1 MTLDRYLRKE
11 VLANLFGVL
20 TVLLLIFLGNRFVR
34 FLGDALDGD
43 LPQDTILTVLM
54 LKLVSALVVIVPL
67 ALYLAVL
74 LGFGRLYRDN
84 EMTAMLASGV
94 SPFRMAKGLLWL
106 VVPIALVIGLLSL
119 QLSPW
124 AEEQVERIQDEVQAR
139 TELYG
144 LSAGRFIEDKT
155 GNGVLYVDR
164 IDDDAATLHNV
175 FAQWRKEGRLA
186 TVSAKRGYVE
196 ENETYDA
203 RYLVLEEGY
212 RYEGEP
218 GAIDFRM
225 IQFQRHSIYLEQRPI
240 KASQRRDKA
249 LSTMD
254 LLSLDSPSASAEFQR
269 RLSMPIATVLLALL
283 ALPLSKV
290 SPRQGRYSRLL
301 LAILVYAVYSN
312 MLTVAQSWLGRELI
326 PVSIGLWWVHLMVIA
341 LIALLFARMSGVRLW
356 PAKQAKVVT

>member
-43 LPQDTILTVLM
+43 LAQDTILTVLL

-67 ALYLAVL
+67 ALYLAIL

-84 EMTAMLASGV
+84 EMTAMLASGI
-94 SPFRMAKGLLWL
+94 SPLRMAKGLLWL
-106 VVPIALVIGLLSL
+106 VVPVAIIIGVLSL
-119 QLSPW
+119 ELSPW
-124 AEEQVERIQDEVQAR
+124 AEEQVERIQDEVRAR
-139 TELYG
+139 TELPG
-144 LSAGRFIEDKT
+144 LSAGRFIEDKS
-155 GNGVLYVDR
+155 GNGVLY
-164 IDDDAATLHNV
+164 IDSINDDSATLRDI
-175 FAQWRKEGRLA
+175 FAQWRTDGRLA
-186 TVSAKRGYVE
+186 TVSAKRGYVKVDE
-196 ENETYDA
+196 AYDA
-203 RYLVLEEGY
+203 RYLVLEDGF

-218 GAIDFRM
+218 GEIDFRM
-225 IQFQRHSIYLEQRPI
+225 IRFQRHTIYLEPRPI
-240 KASQRRDKA
+240 QASQRRNKA
-249 LSTMD
+249 LSTSE
-254 LLSLDSPSASAEFQR
+254 LLQLSSLSAHAELQR

-312 MLTVAQSWLGRELI
+312 MLTVAQSWLEREVI
-326 PVSIGLWWVHLMVIA
+326 PAGFGLWWIHLAA
-341 LIALLFARMSGVRLW
+341 LGITVFLFARMNGVRLW
-356 PAKQAKVVT
+356 PKRAAA

>member
-34 FLGDALDGD
+34 FLGDALDGE
-43 LPQDTILTVLM
+43 LPQDTILTVLV
-54 LKLVSALVVIVPL
+54 LKLVSALVVIIPL

-84 EMTAMLASGV
+84 EMTALLASGI
-94 SPFRMAKGLLWL
+94 SPLRMAKGLLWL
-106 VVPIALVIGLLSL
+106 VLPIALLMALLSL

-144 LSAGRFIEDKT
+144 LSAGRFVEDKA
-155 GNGVLYVDR
+155 GGGVLYVSR

-186 TVSAKRGYVE
+186 TVSAKRGYVTE
-196 ENETYDA
+196 DESYDA
-203 RYLVLEEGY
+203 RYLVLEDGY

-218 GAIDFRM
+218 GAIDFR
-225 IQFQRHSIYLEQRPI
+225 IIRFQRHTVYLEARPI

-249 LSTMD
+249 LSTVD
-254 LLSLDSPSASAEFQR
+254 LLRMDSPSAKAELQR
-269 RLSMPIATVLLALL
+269 RLSMPIATVLLVLL

-326 PVSIGLWWVHLMVIA
+326 PSALGLWWVHLIVLA
-341 LIALLFARMSGVRLW
+341 LAAFLFARMSGLRLL
-356 PAKQAKVVT
+356 PAKRVAI

>member
-11 VLANLFGVL
+11 VLANLLGVL

-34 FLGDALDGD
+34 FLGEALDGE

-84 EMTAMLASGV
+84 EMTAMFASGV
-94 SPFRMAKGLLWL
+94 SPLRMAKGLLWL
-106 VVPIALVIGLLSL
+106 IIPVALMMAFLSL

-124 AEEQVERIQDEVQAR
+124 AEEQVERIQDEVQVR
-139 TELYG
+139 IG
-144 LSAGRFIEDKT
+144 LHGISAGRFIEDKS

-164 IDDDAATLHNV
+164 IDDSTATLHNI
-175 FAQWRKEGRLA
+175 FAQWRKDGRLA
-186 TVSAKRGYVE
+186 TVSAKRGYVKE
-196 ENETYDA
+196 DEAYGA

-218 GAIDFRM
+218 GAVDFRL
-225 IQFQRHSIYLEQRPI
+225 IRFQRHTIYLAAQPI
-240 KASQRRDKA
+240 KVSQRRDKA
-249 LSTMD
+249 LSTSV
-254 LLSLDSPSASAEFQR
+254 LLRSDSSSTSAEFQR
-269 RLSMPIATVLLALL
+269 RLSIPIATILLALL

-312 MLTVAQSWLGRELI
+312 MLTVAQSWLGRDLM
-326 PVSIGLWWVHLMVIA
+326 PAVLGLWWVHLIVLG
-341 LIALLFARMSGVRLW
+341 LIIFLFARMSGIRLW
-356 PAKQAKVVT
+356 HRKRIVI

>member
-11 VLANLFGVL
+11 VLANLLGVL

-34 FLGDALDGD
+34 FLGEALDGE

-84 EMTAMLASGV
+84 EMTAMLASGI
-94 SPFRMAKGLLWL
+94 SPLRMAKGLLWL
-106 VVPIALVIGLLSL
+106 VVPVALMIGFLSL

-124 AEEQVERIQDEVQAR
+124 AEEQVERIQDEMQTR
-139 TELYG
+139 TELHG
-144 LSAGRFIEDKT
+144 LSAGRFIEDKS
-155 GNGVLYVDR
+155 GNGVLYIDR
-164 IDDDAATLHNV
+164 IDSHTATLHNI
-175 FAQWRKEGRLA
+175 FAQWRKDGRLA
-186 TVSAKRGYVE
+186 TVSAKRGYVTVD
-196 ENETYDA
+196 ETYNA
-203 RYLVLEEGY
+203 RYLILEEGY

-218 GAIDFRM
+218 GAVDFRL
-225 IQFQRHSIYLEQRPI
+225 IRFQRHTIHLAAQPI
-240 KASQRRDKA
+240 KVSHRRDKA
-249 LSTMD
+249 LPTTA
-254 LLSLDSPSASAEFQR
+254 LLRSDSLSASAEFQR

-312 MLTVAQSWLGRELI
+312 MLTVAQSWLGRDLI
-326 PVSIGLWWVHLMVIA
+326 PAALGLWWVHLVV
-341 LIALLFARMSGVRLW
+341 LGLVVFLFARMSGVRLW
-356 PAKQAKVVT
+356 PGRRVAA